1 MRNKHVR
8 NYNNYVRLY
17 ENYRYF
23 KVKLEDGTVFISDT
37 ETDDKYRNWLLNY
50 KKWIDELFIID
61 NKWYSTIRHTQAIEV
76 ISINEIQKW

>member
-61 NKWYSTIRHTQAIEV
+61 DKWYSTIRHTQAIEV

>member
-61 NKWYSTIRHTQAIEV
+61 NKRYSTIRHTQAIEV

>member
-76 ISINEIQKW
+76 ISINEIQK